1 MIDGPEGVLPRVLWV
16 SLGWGFLHARAH
28 AQRHQIIFV
37 EFLAMMFLASV
48 VATLMARRGI
58 LGCAGD
64 LEMEGF

>member
-1 MIDGPEGVLPRVLWV
+1 MR
-16 SLGWGFLHARAH
+16 
-28 AQRHQIIFV
+28 
-37 EFLAMMFLASV
+37 FLASV